1 MTALTGTET
10 LYVLG
15 QNPTGVPAASE
26 FQTTT
31 SAIAALA
38 AATVLPPIVNTAITT
53 VGAGTL
59 TAASIVGGLITRSGP
74 TLAFSDA
81 TDTAVAI
88 VAALAAYVANES
100 AILRIK
106 NTTAFAQ
113 TITAGA
119 GVTLSGTVI
128 IPANSV
134 GEYLVTITSPTAVT
148 ILHIDTVARS
158 TANPEAI
165 TTLSTV
171 GAGTITAAGIAG
183 RITNRTGSQSATP
196 FTDTTDTAANIVAA
210 TPNIKIGDVFE
221 YTYQNTTNAV
231 ATLTGGSGVT
241 VSGIT
246 AIAAGTS
253 ARYLLSYTALNTFT
267 MVGFAAGQATSAS
280 MQIITLA
287 GSSSGTTTVA
297 ASAAASGALT
307 LPAATDTLV
316 GKATTDT
323 LTNKTLTSPV
333 LTTPAIG
340 SAGATFA
347 GSGSGTTALAASATA
362 AGTLTLPAITGTVA
376 STTGTNLYVADL
388 KRTSAS
394 VTKNANTTYANVTG
408 LSFTVAVGTYA
419 FDIYLPSTVASG
431 TGGIKYA
438 FNYTTAVLSALQA
451 TGIGHTASAVAVQQ
465 TTTTTTQTDIF
476 TQAAVVIG
484 TRITG
489 TMTVSTGGTV
499 DVQMAQNTSNAS
511 DTVALIGG
519 FGQFTR
525 IA

>member
-38 AATVLPPIVNTAITT
+38 AATVLPPIINTAITT
-53 VGAGTL
+53 VGNGTL
-59 TAASIVGGLITRSGP
+59 TAAGIVGALITRSGP
-74 TLAFSDA
+74 VAAFSDA

-119 GVTLSGTVI
+119 GVTLTGNVI

-148 ILHIDTVARS
+148 ILHIDTVAR
-158 TANPEAI
+158 TTENPDAI
-165 TTLSTV
+165 TVISTV
-171 GAGTITAAGIAG
+171 GAGTLTGAGIAG
-183 RITNRTGSQSATP
+183 EIISRTGSQSGTP

-210 TPNIKIGDVFE
+210 TPNIHIGDVFE
-221 YTYQNTTNAV
+221 FTYQNTTNAV
-231 ATLTGGSGVT
+231 ATITGGSGVT

-246 AIAAGTS
+246 AIAAGAS

-267 MVGFAAGQATSAS
+267 MAGFSAGQASAAS
-280 MQIITLA
+280 SQNITLA
-287 GSSSGTTTVA
+287 GSTSGTTVVNATAV
-297 ASAAASGALT
+297 ASGVLT
-307 LPAATDTLV
+307 LPAVTDTVAVLGTAQTYTAV
-316 GKATTDT
+316 QTFTNSDLKLLGSSTGGQTFTSNNAGASNFTTTVPAVTGVLATTTGSNLFYPDV
-323 LTNKTLTSPV
+323 KKCSAPV
-333 LTTPAIG
+333 TAN
-340 SAGATFA
+340 AT
-347 GSGSGTTALAASATA
+347 
-362 AGTLTLPAITGTVA
+362 I
-376 STTGTNLYVADL
+376 
-388 KRTSAS
+388 
-394 VTKNANTTYANVTG
+394 TYANVTG
-408 LSFTVAVGTYA
+408 LTQTVVIGTYR
-419 FDIYLPSTVASG
+419 FRCVLPSTVASG

-438 FNYTTAVLSALQA
+438 FNYTTTVLTSIEA
-451 TGIGHTASAVAVQQ
+451 TGMGYTSAAVAVQH
-465 TTTTTTQTDIF
+465 TTTTTTQTDLF
-476 TQAAVVIG
+476 TQAAVVIM
-484 TRITG
+484 TVIEG
-489 TMTVSTGGTV
+489 TMVVSTGGTIDLQV
-499 DVQMAQNTSNAS
+499 AQNTSNAS
-511 DTVALIGG
+511 NTVALLGG
-519 FGQFTR
+519 TMEFVR